1 MKKLRKAMIAA
12 ILLQSVSL
20 FEYCSPA
27 SADFD
32 FTINWDDEKA
42 Q

>member
-1 MKKLRKAMIAA
+1 MITA

-20 FEYCSPA
+20 FEFCTPVA
-27 SADFD
+27 ADYD
-32 FTINWDDEKA
+32 FTINFDDNKA